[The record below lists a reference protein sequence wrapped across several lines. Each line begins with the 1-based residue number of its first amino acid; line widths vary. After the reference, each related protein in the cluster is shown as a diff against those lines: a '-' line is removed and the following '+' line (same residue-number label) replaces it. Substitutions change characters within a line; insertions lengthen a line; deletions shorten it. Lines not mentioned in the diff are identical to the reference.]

1 MAKVHEHIT
10 DDFKTWIEAQPM
22 FFVASAPLSADGHVN
37 LSPKGMDCLRVLD
50 EHTVAYLDL
59 TGSGNETSAHLR
71 ENGRITL
78 MWCAFE
84 GPPRILR
91 LYGRGRIVLPDT
103 PEWDE
108 LAPLFTLMPGARQIV
123 VNEVMRVQTSCG
135 FAVPLMTYESD
146 RDTLI
151 KYAENKGPDGMV
163 DYRKE
168 KNMTSIDGLPTAFCE

>member
-1 MAKVHEHIT
+1 
-10 DDFKTWIEAQPM
+10 
-22 FFVASAPLSADGHVN
+22 
-37 LSPKGMDCLRVLD
+37 
-50 EHTVAYLDL
+50 
-59 TGSGNETSAHLR
+59 
-71 ENGRITL
+71 
-78 MWCAFE
+78 
-84 GPPRILR
+84 
-91 LYGRGRIVLPDT
+91 VLPDT